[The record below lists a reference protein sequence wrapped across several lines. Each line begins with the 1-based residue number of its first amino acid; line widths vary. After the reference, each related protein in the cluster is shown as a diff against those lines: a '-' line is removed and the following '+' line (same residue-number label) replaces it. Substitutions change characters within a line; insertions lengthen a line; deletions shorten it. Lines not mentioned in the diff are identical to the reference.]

1 MQKCFL
7 TKNNKCDTECVAYCN
22 LMRNK
27 IYKEKIELK
36 RCDSC
41 NEYLIPFGDI
51 WLHSPESKCKYALMI
66 GVTLEVTR
74 DDYEKDLGKP
84 KGSFND
90 LVVHLTTEPKSWLRR
105 AYISLKQRLN
115 SLKQRKQSK
124 TPTDKP

>member
-1 MQKCFL
+1 MNCPVTSKSCSE
-7 TKNNKCDTECVAYCN
+7 NECLAYCS
-22 LMRNK
+22 LLRTK
-27 IYKEKIELK
+27 LYKVIPPLK
-36 RCDSC
+36 MCPGC
-41 NEYLIPFGDI
+41 HQYLIPFGDI